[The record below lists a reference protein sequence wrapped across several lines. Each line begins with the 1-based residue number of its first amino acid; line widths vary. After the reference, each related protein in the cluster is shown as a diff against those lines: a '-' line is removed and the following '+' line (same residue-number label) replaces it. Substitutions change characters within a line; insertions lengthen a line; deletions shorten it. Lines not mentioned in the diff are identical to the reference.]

1 MTKYEVMRRIVN
13 DLGYP
18 EYRFGQITDAIF
30 KQKARR
36 YEDMTQLPAS
46 LRNALKA
53 ELGEYTVG
61 FTAVTHDLSKQ
72 TQKVLFRSPDGS
84 AVEAVALEY
93 KKGWHSF
100 CVSSQCGCACGCKF
114 CATGGMG
121 FKRNLSADEITDQLL
136 TFLLEGKTLDSVSFM
151 GMGEPLL
158 NPEIFTALR
167 VLTDPQLFGLSQR
180 RLTVS
185 TVGIATGIKRMTAE
199 FPNVNIAFSLHAPT
213 DDLRRTIMP
222 VNDKYDIADVLGA
235 LDGHIA
241 ATNRRVFLAYVMLR
255 GVNDGDAQARAL
267 IDLIDKHKRY
277 KRLYHI
283 DLIPYN
289 RASAE
294 LFVASDRR
302 RIIKFRNIL
311 ERAGLSVSVRTQFG
325 SDINA
330 ACGQLAVTST

>member
-72 TQKVLFRSPDGS
+72 TQKVLFRAPDGY

-93 KKGWHSF
+93 KKGWNSF

-114 CATGGMG
+114 CATGNMG

-136 TFLLEGKTLDSVSFM
+136 TFLLERKTLDSVSFM

-289 RASAE
+289 RAPAE